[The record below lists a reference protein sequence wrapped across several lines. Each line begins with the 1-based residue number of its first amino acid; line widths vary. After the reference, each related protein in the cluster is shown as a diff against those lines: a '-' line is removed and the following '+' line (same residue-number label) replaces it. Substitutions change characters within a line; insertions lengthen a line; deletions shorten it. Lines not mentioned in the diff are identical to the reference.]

1 MDGLF
6 HRDIG
11 FPIDARLPVPGLRL
25 RYTAHAMTR
34 SVEEGVPADALPGE
48 LPGRFDVI
56 ELSIEGG
63 DLRRWLVRFP
73 CLQVDGWDWV
83 LAVTPAGVVVT
94 VWLNHEDDYHRNL
107 DTSKY
112 LAPRLHLPEAED

>member
-1 MDGLF
+1 
-6 HRDIG
+6 
-11 FPIDARLPVPGLRL
+11 
-25 RYTAHAMTR
+25 
-34 SVEEGVPADALPGE
+34 
-48 LPGRFDVI
+48 
-56 ELSIEGG
+56 
-63 DLRRWLVRFP
+63 
-73 CLQVDGWDWV
+73 VDGWDWV